1 MSAIAAPCAPSI
13 IPELPASPLSPS
25 AIRKLLHDRMLE
37 TGYAPDDI
45 AKIESALVSV
55 HLHDAYLRA
64 GYSPD
69 DIAAL
74 TSLY

>member
-1 MSAIAAPCAPSI
+1 
-13 IPELPASPLSPS
+13 
-25 AIRKLLHDRMLE
+25 MLE

-69 DIAAL
+69 DITAL